1 MNGRNMHL
9 LRSISAALLITLAGS
24 GAAHAADVVI
34 TNAWFRSLPAGLP
47 AGGYFVLGN
56 TGTRAATLSSAS
68 SPACAQ
74 LMLHRSIETG
84 GMSRMMMVRTIR
96 ILPHHHVVFRPGG
109 DHLMC
114 MHPDP
119 LKMKPGSRVAVTL
132 DFTDGTKTA
141 TSFIVRN
148 ALGQ

>member
-1 MNGRNMHL
+1 MRL
-9 LRSISAALLITLAGS
+9 VRSLSAAFVIASSLI

-34 TNAWFRSLPAGLP
+34 TNAWFRALPENLP
-47 AGGYFVLGN
+47 AGGYFVLTN
-56 TGTRAATLSSAS
+56 TGTHSATLSGAS
-68 SPACAQ
+68 SSACGQ
-74 LMLHRSIETG
+74 LMLHRSTETG
-84 GMSRMMMVRTIR
+84 GMSRMMMVQKIQV
-96 ILPHHHVVFRPGG
+96 LPHHHVAFTPGG
-109 DHLMC
+109 YHLMC

-119 LKMKPGSRVAVTL
+119 LKMKPGSSVAVTL

>member
-1 MNGRNMHL
+1 MRL
-9 LRSISAALLITLAGS
+9 LRSLSAALLIASAIG

-47 AGGYFVLGN
+47 AGGYFVLAN
-56 TGTRAATLSSAS
+56 TGTRAATLSGAS
-68 SPACAQ
+68 SSACAQ

-84 GMSRMMMVRTIR
+84 GMSRMVMVRKIR

-109 DHLMC
+109 YHLMC

-119 LKMKPGSRVAVTL
+119 LKMKPGSSVAVTL

-148 ALGQ
+148 ALGR